1 MLPVNKPDH
10 EKPQFVLGF
19 CRNLK
24 QHRVI
29 PEPLS
34 LSEINAMLGA
44 IGFALCS
51 VKFERI
57 HGIKIIP
64 LVNKRV
70 TTRLVTMGHV
80 TSWRAGQSSQRTR

>member
-1 MLPVNKPDH
+1 V
-10 EKPQFVLGF
+10 
-19 CRNLK
+19 
-24 QHRVI
+24 
-29 PEPLS
+29 
-34 LSEINAMLGA
+34 LGA

-51 VKFERI
+51 VKFEGI

>member
-1 MLPVNKPDH
+1 MLPVNQPDH
-10 EKPQFVLGF
+10 EKPWFILGF

-64 LVNKRV
+64 LMNRRV
-70 TTRLVTMGHV
+70 TTQAP
-80 TSWRAGQSSQRTR
+80 SFQP